1 MDVRCTFVRRGP
13 RGARRRGLAPLA
25 ALALV
30 VATPTTSFAV
40 DPPPPEPRAPDLPN
54 DATPRQRVEGRMIEV
69 ARAGEEPMGKHE
81 GLVRLIDRPHTVA
94 ELEGGILALPT
105 APISPGQRGGDAPIV
120 GRIGRGDATLLMG
133 LHFLYRWNRSFA
145 VGAGA
150 LFAPRPTSDS
160 EYGGLGGLARTH
172 SRSYL
177 FLGVEGRYI
186 PIHYKFSEVWLGA
199 SVGGVVIADRFTTEA
214 APDVPSI
221 LGKKEVT
228 VRTEG
233 VAVGLQ
239 AGGNYYLSENW
250 IAGLHVRGS
259 EWFLPERPECSP
271 IGDCPTLT
279 NDVLAIEVGL
289 TMGYRLPL

>member
-1 MDVRCTFVRRGP
+1 MHLTRRWWS
-13 RGARRRGLAPLA
+13 LA
-25 ALALV
+25 ATLFTVTLAR
-30 VATPTTSFAV
+30 PSSAV
-40 DPPPPEPRAPDLPN
+40 DPPPPEPRAPDLPS
-54 DATPRQRVEGRMIEV
+54 DASPRQRVEGRMIEV

-94 ELEGGILALPT
+94 EIEGGILALPT
-105 APISPGQRGGDAPIV
+105 APISRGQRGGDAPLV
-120 GRIGRGDATLLMG
+120 GRIGRGDATMLAG

-150 LFAPRPTSDS
+150 LFAPRPTSDG
-160 EYGGLGGLARTH
+160 EYGGLGGLTRTH
-172 SRSYL
+172 TRSYL
-177 FLGVEGRYI
+177 FLGAEARYI
-186 PIHYKFSEVWLGA
+186 PIHYKFTEVWVGA
-199 SVGGVVIADRFTTEA
+199 SVGGVVIADRYTTEA

-221 LGKKEVT
+221 LGKREVT

-233 VAVGLQ
+233 VAIGLQ
-239 AGGNYYLSENW
+239 AGGSYYLSENW

-259 EWFLPERPECSP
+259 EWFLPKGPECSS